1 MSESSSTE
9 GHTPHPTTEDD
20 GWALERSSWQFHR
33 SAFRILG
40 QPLPFGEYGY
50 LRRQIGSGE
59 AELLRFGDQG
69 GLYRVRLRDGTVLD
83 VLASTAKRGKKAWHI
98 LMRAYSPRRA
108 PRAVASPVP
117 IAVEAVAA
125 APPAPPVAA
134 PPAPPE
140 PLRRAST
147 LSLGPSA
154 RTAAEVLAA
163 RLQPKAP
170 PPRLESV
177 PALQKQT
184 LKPAPKSAQ
193 TQKPPEKKPPQQKQR
208 AQGRR

>member
-9 GHTPHPTTEDD
+9 DRSPHPTTEDD
-20 GWALERSSWQFHR
+20 GWSLEKGSWGFHR

-83 VLASTAKRGKKAWHI
+83 VLATAAKKRKGRKAWHI
-98 LMRAYSPRRA
+98 LMRAYSPRRR
-108 PRAVASPVP
+108 PRAVVSAVVSPAPV
-117 IAVEAVAA
+117 AVEAVAEP
-125 APPAPPVAA
+125 PPAPPVAA
-134 PPAPPE
+134 PPPAPPE

-147 LSLGPSA
+147 LRG
-154 RTAAEVLAA
+154 
-163 RLQPKAP
+163 
-170 PPRLESV
+170 
-177 PALQKQT
+177 
-184 LKPAPKSAQ
+184 
-193 TQKPPEKKPPQQKQR
+193 
-208 AQGRR
+208 